1 MEREYREVGTMN
13 QDIYQILQSMQAY
26 IYNQD
31 ILIRGMQKKIQSL
44 EKQVSEIQNRP
55 PVHIDRMEYKF
66 DQLKVE
72 TLEGTLNIGLNP
84 SDLQG
89 IEDYSVP
96 NGKGKGP
103 GLGQGPGQGSVG
115 NSSTK

>member
-13 QDIYQILQSMQAY
+13 QDIYQILQSMQTY

-96 NGKGKGP
+96 MVRVKARRSGTWS
-103 GLGQGPGQGSVG
+103 GSG
-115 NSSTK
+115 TS